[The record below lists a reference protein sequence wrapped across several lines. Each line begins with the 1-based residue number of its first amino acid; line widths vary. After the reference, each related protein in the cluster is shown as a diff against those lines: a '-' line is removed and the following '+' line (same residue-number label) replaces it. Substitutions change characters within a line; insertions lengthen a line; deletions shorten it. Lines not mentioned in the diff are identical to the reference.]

1 MTWWYF
7 PCGNRNAF
15 NGNTFSSYSK
25 PWGLNPNS
33 GKEMQSNIHP
43 GTLMDKNTNS
53 TATKSERQDPR
64 SLEG

>member
-1 MTWWYF
+1 
-7 PCGNRNAF
+7 
-15 NGNTFSSYSK
+15 
-25 PWGLNPNS
+25 
-33 GKEMQSNIHP
+33 MQSNIHP